1 VISCKIGTSTVNS
14 LFTHTFLF
22 SVMTISLGQKI
33 VWEDFSRGFH
43 GGEFESGEIETFNF
57 TDEIQKVKFRVQQ
70 YTSDRTDFFGTYV
83 DAWEIILTLKNIRS
97 SEYEIETEWRIGI
110 DYCRAE
116 YAQEF
121 CEYALESIKKHGN
134 ISRLPFS
141 EMVEEDS

>member
-1 VISCKIGTSTVNS
+1 
-14 LFTHTFLF
+14 
-22 SVMTISLGQKI
+22 MTLSLGQKI

-43 GGEFESGEIETFNF
+43 GGYFESNEIETFNF
-57 TDEIQKVKFRVQQ
+57 TDEVQRIKFVVRQ

-83 DAWEIILTLKNIRS
+83 DAWEIILTLKDIRS
-97 SEYEIETEWRIGI
+97 AEYEIESEWRIGI
-110 DYCRAE
+110 DYARAE
-116 YAQEF
+116 FAKEF